1 MYTSKRGEHVAWCCV
16 SSSVHD
22 LRHCIIIYV
31 EFIAP
36 YNVNAAFSFSLLTE
50 RERER
55 EREKEGEREGER
67 EGEGERERI

>member
-1 MYTSKRGEHVAWCCV
+1 MYTSKRGEHVARCCV

-36 YNVNAAFSFSLLTE
+36 HNVERTFVLSSGLESDKEKRDTE
-50 RERER
+50 SER
-55 EREKEGEREGER
+55 KK
-67 EGEGERERI
+67 